1 MNRECMEFL
10 LEERDILKVTIEG
23 SEKKLKRNKEK
34 LEIVEQML
42 KEQVDW
48 VGSEETTQTDY
59 L

>member
-48 VGSEETTQTDY
+48 VESEETTQTDY

>member
-42 KEQVDW
+42 KEQFDW
-48 VGSEETTQTDY
+48 VESEETTQTDY